1 MHMNAEDVEAIL
13 KRKKKFNIFKVT
25 FKKSVDVLT
34 TDRHNIFGSG
44 SPVKGF
50 FFFFLKASILPFPN
64 CLLNSDENDRNV
76 ATGHAFRQ

>member
-13 KRKKKFNIFKVT
+13 ERKTKFNIFKVT

-50 FFFFLKASILPFPN
+50 FYFFEGKHSSLSQLSAQ
-64 CLLNSDENDRNV
+64 
-76 ATGHAFRQ
+76 FR